1 MPIYRSCQ
9 KNGFFFIA
17 VLCLLGFHGQS
28 QTPDVTQA
36 KALPESVSNNAVT
49 EGLVNGVPYVYSFGG
64 IDSSKEHEGIHLKS
78 WRYNTVADTWQSIP
92 TLPDTMGKIAAAASR
107 IGDTIFIIGGYH
119 VFAGG
124 SEASSSRVHRY
135 DIQSGS
141 YLADGANVPVPIDD
155 QVQCVWRDSLIY
167 VMTGWSNNGNVTN
180 VQIYN
185 PSAESWQQGTP
196 VPDKSN
202 YKVFG
207 ASGAIVDDTIYYF
220 GGATMGFNFPI
231 SNVLRKGV
239 IRPQQPDSITW
250 TDTVLQN
257 NLTAYRTAAT
267 TVEDTIFWLG
277 GSRTTYNFDGIAYDG
292 SGGGE
297 PADQLFAY
305 MPSTGNWWVDTLN
318 LPMDLR
324 GVAATSERE
333 RYLVGGMVASQ
344 QVTDSVVKL
353 KWPTLTSNEAQRFFE
368 KQSEEGGK
376 VYPNPASETINILLE
391 SSAKQLT
398 LYNLM
403 GQKVKE
409 RNIANDKQLSLNVGD
424 LEDGVYLIRLD
435 GSGQAKHEKVIISE

>member
-1 MPIYRSCQ
+1 
-9 KNGFFFIA
+9 
-17 VLCLLGFHGQS
+17 
-28 QTPDVTQA
+28 
-36 KALPESVSNNAVT
+36 
-49 EGLVNGVPYVYSFGG
+49 
-64 IDSSKEHEGIHLKS
+64 
-78 WRYNTVADTWQSIP
+78 
-92 TLPDTMGKIAAAASR
+92 
-107 IGDTIFIIGGYH
+107 
-119 VFAGG
+119 
-124 SEASSSRVHRY
+124 
-135 DIQSGS
+135 
-141 YLADGANVPVPIDD
+141 
-155 QVQCVWRDSLIY
+155 
-167 VMTGWSNNGNVTN
+167 MTGWSNNGNVTN

-277 GSRTTYNFDGIAYDG
+277 GSHKTYNFDGIAYDG

-333 RYLVGGMVASQ
+333 RYLVGGMVISQ

-353 KWPTLTSNEAQRFFE
+353 KWPTLTSNEAQRF
-368 KQSEEGGK
+368 
-376 VYPNPASETINILLE
+376 L
-391 SSAKQLT
+391 
-398 LYNLM
+398 
-403 GQKVKE
+403 
-409 RNIANDKQLSLNVGD
+409 
-424 LEDGVYLIRLD
+424 
-435 GSGQAKHEKVIISE
+435 